1 MRLLLVEDDQKLG
14 TLLQHGLEEEG
25 FAVTLVR
32 DGETA
37 IASALE
43 GEYDLIVLD
52 YMLPRRN
59 GREVAAEVRRHGRTT
74 PILMVTARDAPDD
87 LRYALQAGVD
97 ELIGKPFRFA
107 ELVDRVR
114 ALVHGHRNPT

>member
-1 MRLLLVEDDQKLG
+1 MHLLVVEDDQKLG
-14 TLLQHGLEEEG
+14 SLLQHGLEAEG

-37 IASALE
+37 IASAL
-43 GEYDLIVLD
+43 GGAYDLILLD

-59 GREVAAEVRRHGRTT
+59 GREVAAEVRRNGRTT
-74 PILMVTARDAPDD
+74 PILMVTARDAPED
-87 LRYALQAGVD
+87 LRAALQAGVN

-107 ELVDRVR
+107 ELVERIR
-114 ALVHGHRNPT
+114 ALADGQERPA